1 MNKTIKFYGIIF
13 LAVLGLLA
21 FFDLGKKEVT
31 DWRKN
36 FQIDSKSPFGLFIFD
51 KEVDHLLRTKVER
64 IEVSPYD
71 YYKQNP
77 KNSPQNILIVQKNID
92 SESWKKILTQIQNGS
107 DALIISSFCN
117 NAIQDS
123 LQFEVSEALFEE
135 QTVFQLTDKKLNNPQ
150 LKLDKFPGENAI
162 NYLNKNHE
170 ILGKLQTEPKKW
182 KANFIK
188 IKHGNGNL
196 YFHSDPVFISNY
208 YLLQP
213 KSLAY
218 TEGVFS
224 YLKNQKTL
232 WFVDTKLQE
241 KSSSPLSFVLQN
253 PPLKY
258 AWWLFLSG
266 LLVFTIFA
274 IKRKQRVVPVIEPLK
289 NKSVEFVQS
298 IGNLYL
304 QEGDFHDMMSKKSQY
319 FLYRIKM
326 ELLID
331 HQNLDE
337 NFAKKLQ
344 QKTGKNLEIIN
355 QAVELMK
362 KASDK
367 TAAVTREDFVKMN
380 ELLDEIYP
388 YSKK

>member
-1 MNKTIKFYGIIF
+1 
-13 LAVLGLLA
+13 
-21 FFDLGKKEVT
+21 
-31 DWRKN
+31 
-36 FQIDSKSPFGLFIFD
+36 
-51 KEVDHLLRTKVER
+51 
-64 IEVSPYD
+64 
-71 YYKQNP
+71 
-77 KNSPQNILIVQKNID
+77 
-92 SESWKKILTQIQNGS
+92 
-107 DALIISSFCN
+107 
-117 NAIQDS
+117 

-304 QEGDFHDMMSKKSQY
+304 QEGDFHDMMSKKAQY